1 MPDYTVITN
10 EAAMAQANEA
20 QTGLALSFLKL
31 FNSTLIPTGIT
42 TAAQMIAAET
52 ALVGYPVGGYP
63 ITAFSEPGLEAIGR
77 AVLTSPL
84 IAIVYASGATAVIGG
99 GWIEDA
105 AGNVR
110 AVFVFDPQR
119 SLAAVG
125 DQIQFV
131 RQLGFGN
138 AA

>member
-1 MPDYTVITN
+1 MPDYTVVTN
-10 EAAMAQANEA
+10 EAAIAQAAEA
-20 QTGLALSFLKL
+20 QAGLALSFLRL

-42 TAAQMIAAET
+42 TAAEMIAAEM

-63 ITAFSEPGLEAIGR
+63 ITAWSAPGLEAIGR

-84 IAIVYASGATAVIGG
+84 IGIVYASGAPAVIGG

-105 AGNVR
+105 AGDVR

-125 DQIQFV
+125 DQIQFI
-131 RQLGFGN
+131 RQIGFGN
-138 AA
+138 A